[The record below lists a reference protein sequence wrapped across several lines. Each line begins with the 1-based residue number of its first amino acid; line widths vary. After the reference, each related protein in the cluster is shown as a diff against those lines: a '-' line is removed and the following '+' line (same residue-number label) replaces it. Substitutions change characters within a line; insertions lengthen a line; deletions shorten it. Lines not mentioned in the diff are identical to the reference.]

1 MSFWLFAL
9 FSEKYFDCLQL
20 HGRKVQIF
28 SIFLREMLRFSRA
41 MSINQ
46 RLDRHIA
53 TLLLYMA
60 IYPNYQ
66 LIAIWLFAIYLQIWK
81 NDWLKALMLF
91 VTSYK
96 VDWKYW
102 TDLSEIDVSTFLH
115 IFFEITPNDKSHENF
130 PLFYYLP
137 NWLKYGKVSPA
148 LMIWKF
154 CLMSNNQ
161 LLAQLG
167 KPYHTL
173 NALVSH

>member
-115 IFFEITPNDKSHENF
+115 IFFEITPNGKSHDF
-130 PLFYYLP
+130 FFLP
-137 NWLKYGKVSPA
+137 PKLVE
-148 LMIWKF
+148 IWKSF
-154 CLMSNNQ
+154 SSIDDLKVLFNVKQPTIGS
-161 LLAQLG
+161 
-167 KPYHTL
+167 TW
-173 NALVSH
+173 

>member
-46 RLDRHIA
+46 RLDRHLA

-115 IFFEITPNDKSHENF
+115 IFFEIKPKGKSHENF
-130 PLFYYLP
+130 PFFYYLP

-154 CLMSNNQ
+154 CLTTN
-161 LLAQLG
+161 
-167 KPYHTL
+167 YWL
-173 NALVSH
+173 NLVSHITRWMH